1 MRRPSPILAAAF
13 ALVTVSAAAA
23 TSAAAQAP
31 ATQAPA
37 AHAARTVTAP
47 APRWQSVVYRLTLSR
62 GSEVMPMRV
71 VLDRV
76 GATFDAVLLVSG
88 SVSALASVEYDGAE
102 LRGEI
107 QTSNGPGRLVLR
119 ESGETVTGT
128 ITVGRTVW
136 TITGERS
143 A

>member
-13 ALVTVSAAAA
+13 ALATISAAAA
-23 TSAAAQAP
+23 TPAAAQAP
-31 ATQAPA
+31 A
-37 AHAARTVTAP
+37 AHAERNTVAAP
-47 APRWQSVVYRLTLSR
+47 APRFQSVVYRLTLTR

-76 GATFDAVLLVSG
+76 GTALDAMLLISG
-88 SVSALASVEYDGAE
+88 SVSALANVEYEGGE
-102 LRGEI
+102 LRGDV
-107 QTSNGPGRLVLR
+107 QTSGGAGRLVLR
-119 ESGETVTGT
+119 ESGDAITGT
-128 ITVGRTVW
+128 LTVGRAVW